1 MRIAQQYIVP
11 ITQPTNPQFD
21 ETQANPNTGT
31 IDSFSLSLLPV
42 VTDSLINNG
51 TNSQLLLTNSNDLAK
66 IALGAIGENKPL
78 LALAGDDF
86 VVGTIL
92 PEPIYGNAGNDTIF
106 GSGLSQTN
114 FELEGQSPALGDFL
128 SGGKGNDVISGGRG
142 DDTIW
147 GERGSDSLFGNEGAD
162 TFRGGKDDDILVGN
176 GGRDVLVGEQGI
188 DRLWGGENADIFVFR
203 TEDAVPASNYG
214 YEQPPTDPI
223 TAYQSV
229 PADIILD
236 YAPGEDV
243 IGLAG
248 GLSFTD
254 LIMYEKYIVLGD
266 QRDYHAN
273 GPFPLTQT
281 NRTAD
286 FQVETSLATIITEG
300 ITGNILAIVKGVA
313 SNLISISTIV

>member
-21 ETQANPNTGT
+21 ETQANPNTGN

-51 TNSQLLLTNSNDLAK
+51 TNSQLLLTNTNDLAK

-203 TEDAVPASNYG
+203 REDAVPASNYG

-273 GPFPLTQT
+273 GPFPLTQQ

-300 ITGNILAIVKGVA
+300 STGNILAIVKGVA
-313 SNLISISTIV
+313 SNLINISTIV

>member
-21 ETQANPNTGT
+21 ETQANPNTGN

-66 IALGAIGENKPL
+66 IALGAISENKPL

-128 SGGKGNDVISGGRG
+128 LGGKGNDVISGGRG

-147 GERGSDSLFGNEGAD
+147 GERGSDFLFGNEGAD

-203 TEDAVPASNYG
+203 RQDAVAASNYG

-223 TAYQSV
+223 TAYQTV

-236 YAPGEDV
+236 YSPGEDV

-266 QRDYHAN
+266 RRDYHAN
-273 GPFPLTQT
+273 GPFPLTQL

-286 FQVETSLATIITEG
+286 FQVETSLATIVTEG
-300 ITGNILAIVKGVA
+300 STGNILAVVKGVA